1 MNATIVT
8 IGDEILIGQI
18 VDTNSSWIA
27 EQLNLTGIQVNEIR
41 SISDNHNAII
51 KALADLESNVDL
63 VVFTGGLG
71 PTKDDITKKSLAE
84 YFNSNM
90 VENEDVLKHIS
101 ELFKKRGFNLTETN
115 RQQAILPDN
124 CIPLKNGS
132 GTAAGMWFERSGTI
146 FVSMPGVPFEMRG
159 IVKDELL
166 PRLQKLINGNIIIHK
181 TIMTQGI
188 AESFLAAKIRHWEE
202 DLNTAV
208 KLAYL
213 PRPGIV
219 RLRLSAIGRDRD
231 ELNALLETEV
241 SKLLKIIPN
250 DIFAFEDTSLEKVL
264 GELLSK
270 KGLTVSTAESC
281 TGGRIASAF
290 TSIPGSSAYFIG
302 SIVAYSNDIKV
313 NNLKVNQT
321 DIEKYGAVSEK
332 VVRQMAENIRL
343 QTKSDFGIATSGIA
357 GPTGGTEEKP
367 VGTTWIAVS
376 SAEKCISKRYNFGEH
391 RGRTIERASLT
402 SLNML
407 RKTVLGIS
415 IS

>member
-188 AESFLAAKIRHWEE
+188 AESFLAARIRHWEE

-250 DIFAFEDTSLEKVL
+250 DIFSFEDTSLEKVL

>member
-188 AESFLAAKIRHWEE
+188 AESFLAARIRHWEE